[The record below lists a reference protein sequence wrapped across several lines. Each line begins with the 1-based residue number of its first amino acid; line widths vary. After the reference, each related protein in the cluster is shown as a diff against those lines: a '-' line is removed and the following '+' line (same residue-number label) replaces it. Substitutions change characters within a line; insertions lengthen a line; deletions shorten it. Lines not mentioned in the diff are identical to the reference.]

1 MQSRLTGGEG
11 ETPTTLIMR
20 NYENIFPKKGGM
32 EEAAHLLRLCPRLVR
47 DDSGLVAVVDLVG
60 LNLSKL
66 L

>member
-1 MQSRLTGGEG
+1 MKTH
-11 ETPTTLIMR
+11 
-20 NYENIFPKKGGM
+20 FFKKGGM